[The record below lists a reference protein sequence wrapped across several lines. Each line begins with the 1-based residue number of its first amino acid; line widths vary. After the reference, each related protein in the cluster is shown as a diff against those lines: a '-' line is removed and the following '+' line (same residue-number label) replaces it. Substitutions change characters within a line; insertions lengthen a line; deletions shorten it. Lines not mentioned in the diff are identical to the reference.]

1 MTPGTA
7 IVVFNRDLRVHDHPA
22 LLAAAS
28 FEAVI
33 PLFVFDPSIAAP
45 PNRLAFLVSS
55 LRELD
60 VSLTKLGAPL
70 VVRRGDT
77 SAVLNALRDEHDVR
91 AVFASGDYTPLARR
105 REQRLAP
112 ETFPGVALAAPGT
125 LTPTGGDHFKVFTA
139 YWRRWRE
146 VAAARPVLAPPPRLR
161 SAGVS
166 GEVLPTVPPTKARV
180 PVGGEAAARVLL
192 RDLALAGYASGGHD
206 DLAGDRTS
214 RLSPYLHF
222 GCVSARECMER
233 VSSMGADGDA
243 FVRQLCW
250 RDFFLQFEAA
260 QPEPPDPMPVTPS
273 REHTRLFA
281 AWAAGRTGYPIVDA
295 GMRQLLTEGWMH
307 NRARMIT
314 ASFLVHDLGV
324 DWRLGAAHFMHHLVD
339 GDVANNN
346 GNWRW
351 VAGDGLNTRPGRELN
366 PLRQAKRFD
375 PSGAYVRRYVDDLD
389 ASDYPAPIID
399 KTELAAA
406 RNRQL
411 T

>member
-1 MTPGTA
+1 
-7 IVVFNRDLRVHDHPA
+7 
-22 LLAAAS
+22 
-28 FEAVI
+28 
-33 PLFVFDPSIAAP
+33 
-45 PNRLAFLVSS
+45 
-55 LRELD
+55 
-60 VSLTKLGAPL
+60 
-70 VVRRGDT
+70 
-77 SAVLNALRDEHDVR
+77 
-91 AVFASGDYTPLARR
+91 
-105 REQRLAP
+105 
-112 ETFPGVALAAPGT
+112 
-125 LTPTGGDHFKVFTA
+125 
-139 YWRRWRE
+139 
-146 VAAARPVLAPPPRLR
+146 
-161 SAGVS
+161 
-166 GEVLPTVPPTKARV
+166 
-180 PVGGEAAARVLL
+180 
-192 RDLALAGYASGGHD
+192 
-206 DLAGDRTS
+206 
-214 RLSPYLHF
+214 
-222 GCVSARECMER
+222 
-233 VSSMGADGDA
+233 
-243 FVRQLCW
+243 
-250 RDFFLQFEAA
+250 
-260 QPEPPDPMPVTPS
+260 MPVTPS
-273 REHTRLFA
+273 REHTELFA